1 MPRSSSILI
10 LAAAATV
17 WAQSAEDKLAAVS
30 GTVVDAATGAPIV
43 RAHVTCDGYQ
53 AGKAQQFG
61 ALTNSEGKFSI
72 SNLPPGTYQLS
83 AERIGYVAPI
93 EGGTPGLRT
102 TLREGVKKSDVK
114 LKLER
119 TGAILGRVL
128 DADNNPL
135 EGVRVIIETGARAS
149 SMSVPVSA
157 TTDEKGQY
165 RLGGLAAGKYRVR
178 AMPTALPFPPEL
190 RTDGSEEPHSVA
202 TYYPES
208 LTSSGATRVQVR
220 SAIDLTDI
228 DIRLQRIPKTRVS
241 GMVAGIPDGVRPQTV
256 SISFL
261 SNGAGRQTFNGVDAN
276 GAFQLWNVTPGKYAV
291 SARVSMQGRQIQSAP
306 VEVEIA
312 RDHVDGLELRLV
324 PAFEVIGKIEFE
336 GDSARPKP
344 PANGGPTPR
353 FNLQM
358 ASQIGP
364 STGGMPMTVT
374 EDALFRFANLQ
385 PGKYRFVYG
394 WRASVRS
401 IRLGTV
407 EMEGN
412 LIDLT
417 NGTGGAPLTV
427 VLGPAEA
434 EIIGIVRDEK
444 GPVAGAS
451 VRLVNTGISL
461 TTSNAT
467 FSAVTGADG
476 RFRLANVPAAK
487 YVLFSPDED
496 DRTLWAGNLEDYADV
511 LAEVEVGIKGTIE
524 KDLKRRP
531 KK

>member
-1 MPRSSSILI
+1 
-10 LAAAATV
+10 
-17 WAQSAEDKLAAVS
+17 
-30 GTVVDAATGAPIV
+30 
-43 RAHVTCDGYQ
+43 
-53 AGKAQQFG
+53 
-61 ALTNSEGKFSI
+61 
-72 SNLPPGTYQLS
+72 
-83 AERIGYVAPI
+83 
-93 EGGTPGLRT
+93 
-102 TLREGVKKSDVK
+102 
-114 LKLER
+114 
-119 TGAILGRVL
+119 
-128 DADNNPL
+128 
-135 EGVRVIIETGARAS
+135 VITETGARAS

-165 RLGGLAAGKYRVR
+165 RLGGLGAGKYRVR
-178 AMPTALPFPPEL
+178 AMPTALPFPPEV

-202 TYYPES
+202 TYHPES
-208 LTSSGATRVQVR
+208 LTASGATRVQVR
-220 SAIDLTDI
+220 SAIDLTGI

-241 GMVAGIPDGVRPQTV
+241 GVVTGIPDGVRPQTV

-261 SNGAGRQTFNGVDAN
+261 SNGAGSQTFNGVDAK
-276 GAFQLWNVTPGKYAV
+276 GAFQLWHVTPGKYAV

-324 PAFEVIGKIEFE
+324 PAFEVMGKIEFE

-364 STGGMPMTVT
+364 STGGRPMTVT
-374 EDALFRFANLQ
+374 EDASFRFANLQ

-434 EIIGIVRDEK
+434 EITGIVRDEK

-467 FSAVTGADG
+467 ISAVTGADG

-496 DRTLWAGNLEDYADV
+496 DRTLWAGNFEDYADV